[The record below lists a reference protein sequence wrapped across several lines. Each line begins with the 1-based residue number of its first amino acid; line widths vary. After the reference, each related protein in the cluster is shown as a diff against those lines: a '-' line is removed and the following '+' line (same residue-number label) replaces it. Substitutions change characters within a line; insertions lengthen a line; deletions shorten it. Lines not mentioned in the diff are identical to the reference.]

1 MARPRALITA
11 RFDPGIASSLEQV
24 AEAELRNWE
33 EGRLDTDAL
42 ASALAGVQI
51 LVTEIDQVDEALL
64 RQCPDLRAVI
74 TCRGSPVNID
84 VEACTA
90 RGVAVLNTPGRNARG
105 VADLAVG
112 FILACERQIV
122 SASVL
127 LHEGGWTR
135 GDRRELYRRF
145 SARDMDEVTVGL
157 VGFGAVGRA
166 LARRLRGFGT
176 RVLVFDPYIPQEV
189 FAEHDVVRSDLDV
202 LLAESDFVSLHV
214 HVTPETRHMIGA
226 RELGLMKPTA
236 YLINTGRSGAAD
248 QEAMQAALQE
258 GRLAGAALDV
268 YDEEP
273 LPVDSPLRALDN
285 VILTPH
291 IGGATT
297 GPIRVQSEIVR
308 EQITAMV
315 QGKEPPHL
323 LNAEAGVAALS
334 ELRG

>member
-1 MARPRALITA
+1 MPRPRALITA
-11 RFDPGIASSLEQV
+11 RFDRGIASSLEQV
-24 AEAELRNWE
+24 AETELRSWE

-51 LVTEIDQVDEALL
+51 LVTENDRVGEALL
-64 RQCPDLRAVI
+64 SQSPDLRAVI

-90 RGVAVLNTPGRNARG
+90 RGVAALNTPGRNARG

-112 FILACERQIV
+112 FILACERHIV

-135 GDRRELYRRF
+135 DDRRELYGRF
-145 SARDMDEVTVGL
+145 SGRDMDEVTVGL

-176 RVLVFDPYIPQEV
+176 RVLAFDPYIPQEV
-189 FAEHDVVRSDLDV
+189 FAEHGVVRSDLDV
-202 LLAESDFVSLHV
+202 VLAESDFVSLHV

-248 QEAMQAALQE
+248 QEAMQKALQE

-291 IGGATT
+291 LGGATT

-315 QGKEPPHL
+315 QGKQPPHI
-323 LNAEAGVAALS
+323 LNAEAAAAALS
-334 ELRG
+334 GLRG